1 MTREELMRQVLEDM
15 VSAGALS
22 SEDVANKSTYQAA
35 YDAGLTKQSEST
47 FRGGDTIT
55 REETAL
61 VLSRGLGDNP
71 EAGTG
76 VDYAL
81 GSGLYQGLDQY
92 GTRGTGQEPFYS
104 SYYEGRV
111 GQQFTSLLNQQ
122 FGSTGGGPEGY
133 QLTGDNIA
141 QDEKTAEAQ
150 RIQDAENALEIIKDK
165 LREYGLE
172 GLADEAYNMLLDGI
186 SAEAVILRL
195 RDTEEFAA
203 RFPGLDL
210 RRANGFSAISP
221 AEYINLERQYRNVMM
236 TAGIPEGFYDSVDDF
251 AQFIG
256 NDVSQ
261 AEMTERVALAATA
274 ARSIDP
280 NLRLQLQEMYGVGV
294 ENDGELVAYY
304 LDPERGTTVIEQ
316 RLQLEAAGLSA
327 ASIGALGA
335 GFNTQTAERLVDL
348 NVQAREVSERFRGQR
363 AITQQLVG
371 EDEFTSSEFAAA
383 EFGLDSDATADL
395 ARLRALRE
403 QRGVRQSGALVT
415 RSGAVG
421 LGTAT

>member
-1 MTREELMRQVLEDM
+1 MAEKQYFSDAAFESAFGFSPGDANQYTSSSPYTSSPSAPTTQQLTQAERDALAALSPEELEALKQFNATATEEQKAMLLRMAQGSAPV
-15 VSAGALS
+15 AGAEPVTS
-22 SEDVANKSTYQAA
+22 
-35 YDAGLTKQSEST
+35 
-47 FRGGDTIT
+47 
-55 REETAL
+55 
-61 VLSRGLGDNP
+61 
-71 EAGTG
+71 
-76 VDYAL
+76 
-81 GSGLYQGLDQY
+81 GSGDGSRNILENEKIL
-92 GTRGTGQEPFYS
+92 TLQE
-104 SYYEGRV
+104 E
-111 GQQFTSLLNQQ
+111 Q
-122 FGSTGGGPEGY
+122 
-133 QLTGDNIA
+133 
-141 QDEKTAEAQ
+141 EAL
-150 RIQDAENALEIIKDK
+150 NALEIIKEE
-165 LREYGLE
+165 LALYGLE
-172 GLADEAYNMLLDGI
+172 GLADQAYNMLLDGI
-186 SAEAVILRL
+186 GPQAVLLRL
-195 RDTEEFAA
+195 RQTPEFAA

-335 GFNTQTAERLVDL
+335 GFNTQTAEQLVDL

>member
-1 MTREELMRQVLEDM
+1 MAEKQYFSDAAFESAFGFSPGDANQYTSSSPYTSSPSAPTTQQLTQAERDALAALSPEELEALKQFNATATEEQKAMLLRMAQGSAPV
-15 VSAGALS
+15 AGAEPVTS
-22 SEDVANKSTYQAA
+22 
-35 YDAGLTKQSEST
+35 
-47 FRGGDTIT
+47 
-55 REETAL
+55 
-61 VLSRGLGDNP
+61 
-71 EAGTG
+71 
-76 VDYAL
+76 
-81 GSGLYQGLDQY
+81 GSGDGSRNILENEKIL
-92 GTRGTGQEPFYS
+92 TLQE
-104 SYYEGRV
+104 E
-111 GQQFTSLLNQQ
+111 Q
-122 FGSTGGGPEGY
+122 
-133 QLTGDNIA
+133 
-141 QDEKTAEAQ
+141 EAL
-150 RIQDAENALEIIKDK
+150 NALEIIKEE
-165 LREYGLE
+165 LALYGLE
-172 GLADEAYNMLLDGI
+172 GLADQAYNMLLDGI
-186 SAEAVILRL
+186 GPQAVLLRL
-195 RDTEEFAA
+195 RQTPEFAA

>member
-1 MTREELMRQVLEDM
+1 MATGEGFAYLDQIPTTEQDLERF
-15 VSAGALS
+15 LS
-22 SEDVANKSTYQAA
+22 SAPKPVSTTQQLTQAER
-35 YDAGLTKQSEST
+35 DALATLSPAERDALATLSPAELEALKQFNAT
-47 FRGGDTIT
+47 AT
-55 REETAL
+55 EEQKAMLRRMADGSAPAADAEPVT
-61 VLSRGLGDNP
+61 SSPN
-71 EAGTG
+71 
-76 VDYAL
+76 VDQA
-81 GSGLYQGLDQY
+81 
-92 GTRGTGQEPFYS
+92 
-104 SYYEGRV
+104 
-111 GQQFTSLLNQQ
+111 
-122 FGSTGGGPEGY
+122 
-133 QLTGDNIA
+133 TGDNVLESERA
-141 QDEKTAEAQ
+141 AEAQ

-165 LREYGLE
+165 LRDYGLE

-415 RSGAVG
+415 RAGAVG

>member
-1 MTREELMRQVLEDM
+1 LERFLSSAPKPVSTTQQLTQAERDALATLSPEELEALKQFNATATEEQKAMLRRMADG
-15 VSAGALS
+15 SAPAADAEPVTS
-22 SEDVANKSTYQAA
+22 SPNVDQA
-35 YDAGLTKQSEST
+35 
-47 FRGGDTIT
+47 
-55 REETAL
+55 
-61 VLSRGLGDNP
+61 
-71 EAGTG
+71 
-76 VDYAL
+76 
-81 GSGLYQGLDQY
+81 
-92 GTRGTGQEPFYS
+92 
-104 SYYEGRV
+104 
-111 GQQFTSLLNQQ
+111 
-122 FGSTGGGPEGY
+122 
-133 QLTGDNIA
+133 TGDNVLESERA
-141 QDEKTAEAQ
+141 AEAQ

-165 LREYGLE
+165 LRDYGLE

-415 RSGAVG
+415 RAGAVG

>member
-1 MTREELMRQVLEDM
+1 MAEYTEEQRIAEGNRLFALNEMGYDITPVSSFPYTSPPAPTTQQLTQAERDALATLSPEELEALKQFNATATEEQKAMLRRMAQGSAPV
-15 VSAGALS
+15 AGAEPVTS
-22 SEDVANKSTYQAA
+22 
-35 YDAGLTKQSEST
+35 
-47 FRGGDTIT
+47 
-55 REETAL
+55 
-61 VLSRGLGDNP
+61 
-71 EAGTG
+71 
-76 VDYAL
+76 
-81 GSGLYQGLDQY
+81 GSGDGSRNILENEEILAL
-92 GTRGTGQEPFYS
+92 QE
-104 SYYEGRV
+104 E
-111 GQQFTSLLNQQ
+111 Q
-122 FGSTGGGPEGY
+122 
-133 QLTGDNIA
+133 
-141 QDEKTAEAQ
+141 EAL
-150 RIQDAENALEIIKDK
+150 NALEIIKEE
-165 LREYGLE
+165 LALYGLE
-172 GLADEAYNMLLDGI
+172 GLADQAYNMLLDGI
-186 SAEAVILRL
+186 GPQAVLLRL
-195 RDTEEFAA
+195 RQTPEFAA

-335 GFNTQTAERLVDL
+335 GFNTQTAEQLVDL